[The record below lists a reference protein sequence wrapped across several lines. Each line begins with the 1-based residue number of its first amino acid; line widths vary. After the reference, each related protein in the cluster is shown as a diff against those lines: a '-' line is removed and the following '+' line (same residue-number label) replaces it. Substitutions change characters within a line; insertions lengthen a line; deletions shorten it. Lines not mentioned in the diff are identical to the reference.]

1 MTVKVLWRASATEPA
16 WAYQRK
22 NQDYFGSY
30 LYIEILSCAFED
42 NMAYLQCL
50 VSYEFFL
57 FNAMLQYCGNLWWWY
72 LYYSVVWESRNG
84 DTRYMISVC
93 QPLNAISS
101 TSPCGDHQSS
111 VCQVNAE
118 GQSVNIG
125 TFSTS
130 PNVTEIASEGV
141 VELRL
146 QGEACAEQAGKF
158 YTTII
163 NFKCGKTLVRFG
175 IIWSM
180 FYMTVRFGIIWSM
193 FYMMVRF
200 GIIWY
205 MFYMTVRFGIIWY
218 MYVMIAYDEGL

>member
-1 MTVKVLWRASATEPA
+1 M
-16 WAYQRK
+16 
-22 NQDYFGSY
+22 
-30 LYIEILSCAFED
+30 
-42 NMAYLQCL
+42 
-50 VSYEFFL
+50 
-57 FNAMLQYCGNLWWWY
+57 
-72 LYYSVVWESRNG
+72 WESRNG

-93 QPLNAISS
+93 QPLNTISS

-111 VCQVNAE
+111 VCQVNAD

-180 FYMTVRFGIIWSM
+180 FYM
-193 FYMMVRF
+193 MVIF
-200 GIIWY
+200 WYYLVHVLYDGNIWY
-205 MFYMTVRFGIIWY
+205 YMVHVLYDGKIWY
-218 MYVMIAYDEGL
+218 YLVHVLYDGKIWYYLVHVLYYGKIWYYLVHVLYDGKIWYYLVHVLYDGKIWYYLVHVCNDCL